1 MDITQIK
8 YNEHLV
14 VYDPFIANRAGTS
27 DCIIDL
33 VLNKE
38 DVLNLSLFVWKE
50 YEQILI
56 EYLDLEFDYFEENK
70 EEPFPTKKKTFVEQP
85 ELIDSYLKLSNLW
98 RDSIL
103 EKFLFP
109 PKDDVNFQYYIINY
123 NRVRF
128 EDEHLIL
135 SFNAILNRNKK

>member
-1 MDITQIK
+1 M
-8 YNEHLV
+8 EFHSA

-38 DVLNLSLFVWKE
+38 DILNLSLFVWKE
-50 YEQILI
+50 YEQILT

-70 EEPFPTKKKTFVEQP
+70 EEPFPTTKKTFVEQP
-85 ELIDSYLKLSNLW
+85 ELIDSYLKLSTLW

-103 EKFLFP
+103 ENFLFP
-109 PKDDVNFQYYIINY
+109 AKDGVYFEYYIIGY
-123 NRVRF
+123 NEAKF
-128 EDEHLIL
+128 ENESLIL
-135 SFNAILNRNKK
+135 SFNAVLNKSKK